1 MRDDGEWS
9 GRIVLCMSSLDRKKQ
24 DREREW
30 KREKRRRRK
39 EKERRGQKKNEPL
52 IARPWKN
59 YNGGCLNGNDAVSAT
74 AEYISILLTAM
85 LLTTMPLT
93 TMPIQCT
100 YTTFLL
106 FKAAITRE
114 YHYYYLGGC
123 RSLPWCTASRTSPQ
137 RSLVLPFSPFHL
149 AQSIR
154 QT

>member
-1 MRDDGEWS
+1 MKE
-9 GRIVLCMSSLDRKKQ
+9 
-24 DREREW
+24 
-30 KREKRRRRK
+30 REKRKKEKEK

-85 LLTTMPLT
+85 LLTTMP
-93 TMPIQCT
+93 IQCT

-123 RSLPWCTASRTSPQ
+123 RSLP
-137 RSLVLPFSPFHL
+137 
-149 AQSIR
+149 
-154 QT
+154 